1 MKMWTDVGTDDF
13 VRTEIS
19 RMRRWPDFLTHDTPL
34 RAQTR
39 ELRENFCHLACE
51 RLRQKLFLRKKR
63 CLCFTR
69 LGGMA
74 YILYKKLNYKILHAQ
89 TSNVRVSRTVIV
101 NLNEIVFFKNQATT
115 KRPHRIELLRW
126 QSTWIK
132 LMVYPPSDR
141 ARSCSPE
148 NKKTPRICRD
158 SGKNMSLSISVLFGR
173 RMVYK

>member
-1 MKMWTDVGTDDF
+1 MALRFTAETRRVLEMQDFTPTYMKVRTDVGTDDF

-74 YILYKKLNYKILHAQ
+74 YILYKKVNYKILHAQ

-101 NLNEIVFFKNQATT
+101 NLNEIVFFKYTRLQQ
-115 KRPHRIELLRW
+115 KDH
-126 QSTWIK
+126 IK
-132 LMVYPPSDR
+132 L
-141 ARSCSPE
+141 
-148 NKKTPRICRD
+148 NFF
-158 SGKNMSLSISVLFGR
+158 GGSLR
-173 RMVYK
+173 E